1 MILVLGWIF
10 TFLILGLI
18 VNGILFFLKMIK
30 YRDTSRQKKILLI
43 NGVLLVACYLG
54 MESFSSDDQNQIVTA
69 DSQSNTQISST
80 TESTSRKFDF
90 RKYANSNSSTNGNN
104 QNNDLNKGKLADQ
117 IKTELSS
124 LSLSSDEMNDTLF
137 AHNTILPDYTNYYQI
152 YPYLG
157 VNGLD
162 STDNSDFD
170 NAWSNVNIYGIVR
183 FSYVDDDWLFAKS
196 IEIKTD
202 DNKYSIDP
210 DYNDWKRDNE
220 SGEVWEWY
228 NAPLNSSTV
237 DMYNDIAN
245 SSYTLIRLHGDTY
258 YDDRYITE
266 DEKSALKQILSVYN
280 NYLELQTLI

>member
-1 MILVLGWIF
+1 MIVFLGFALLLF
-10 TFLILGLI
+10 TLGLI
-18 VNGILFFLKMIK
+18 VNVILFFWKLFKSK
-30 YRDTSRQKKILLI
+30 DTSKQKKILLI
-43 NGVLLVACYLG
+43 NGVLLIAGFIALNMVASATL
-54 MESFSSDDQNQIVTA
+54 DKKDTVA
-69 DSQSNTQISST
+69 SQSRTEISND
-80 TESTSRKFDF
+80 TESTNGGSSI
-90 RKYANSNSSTNGNN
+90 SNSIKNNTSGNDN
-104 QNNDLNKGKLADQ
+104 SENNDLRKGTLADQ

-210 DYNDWKRDNE
+210 DYSDWKRDND

-245 SSYTLIRLHGDTY
+245 SSDTLIRLHGDTY

-266 DEKSALKQILSVYN
+266 DEKAALKQILSVYN
-280 NYLELQTLI
+280 NYLELQTLL